1 MKLSVIT
8 LSWDNLNYTK
18 AFVKSIRENTSLHY
32 ELIIVDNG
40 SEIETQKWVEE
51 NADKLINNNPITI
64 KEEDNITT
72 MIKSTQNHNFPIS
85 FMPVL
90 NNNNNLVG
98 TITFFNLINSES

>member
-1 MKLSVIT
+1 MADIRKCLIINFNIVEKINV
-8 LSWDNLNYTK
+8 DNL
-18 AFVKSIRENTSLHY
+18 
-32 ELIIVDNG
+32 
-40 SEIETQKWVEE
+40 
-51 NADKLINNNPITI
+51 INKNPITI
-64 KEEDNITT
+64 KEEDSINT